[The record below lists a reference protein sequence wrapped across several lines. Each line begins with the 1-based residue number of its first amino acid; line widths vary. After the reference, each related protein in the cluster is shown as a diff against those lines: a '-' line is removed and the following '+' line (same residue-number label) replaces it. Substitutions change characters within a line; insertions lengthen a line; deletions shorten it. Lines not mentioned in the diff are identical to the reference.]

1 MDKHYSKK
9 AEGKE
14 EFTCDV
20 CERVL
25 TTKQGL
31 KLHLQSHFREKL
43 YKCNICKK
51 SSTHRRVEFVLEKD
65 LNYHMVIKHGFHPKD
80 EEKSDHA
87 YTSLAKTNKLVGSNF
102 LNFKRIAWISSV
114 AKTFR
119 LGGCPKMS
127 LEIKIGYIR
136 EGGCQK

>member
-9 AEGKE
+9 LEAKE

-43 YKCNICKK
+43 YKCNICKISSSRN
-51 SSTHRRVEFVLEKD
+51 SSTRVEFVLEKD

-102 LNFKRIAWISSV
+102 LILKA
-114 AKTFR
+114 
-119 LGGCPKMS
+119 
-127 LEIKIGYIR
+127 
-136 EGGCQK
+136 

>member
-1 MDKHYSKK
+1 MDKHYAKK
-9 AEGKE
+9 LEGKE

-51 SSTHRRVEFVLEKD
+51 SGTHRTGGISRTEFVLEKD

-102 LNFKRIAWISSV
+102 LILKG
-114 AKTFR
+114 K
-119 LGGCPKMS
+119 P
-127 LEIKIGYIR
+127 E
-136 EGGCQK
+136 

>member
-1 MDKHYSKK
+1 MDKHYAKK
-9 AEGKE
+9 LEGKE

-43 YKCNICKK
+43 YKCNICKI
-51 SSTHRRVEFVLEKD
+51 SSSRNSFSRVEFVLEKD

-102 LNFKRIAWISSV
+102 LILKG
-114 AKTFR
+114 K
-119 LGGCPKMS
+119 P
-127 LEIKIGYIR
+127 E
-136 EGGCQK
+136 

>member
-25 TTKQGL
+25 STKLGL
-31 KLHLQSHFREKL
+31 KKHLESHFREKL

-51 SSTHRRVEFVLEKD
+51 SNSKSKFKKCEFVLEKD
-65 LNYHMVIKHGFHPKD
+65 FNYHMVIKHGFHPKA
-80 EEKSDHA
+80 EEQSDHA
-87 YTSLAKTNKLVGSNF
+87 YTPLAKTNKLVGSNF
-102 LNFKRIAWISSV
+102 LILKGQHKQVRLL
-114 AKTFR
+114 KT
-119 LGGCPKMS
+119 
-127 LEIKIGYIR
+127 
-136 EGGCQK
+136 

>member
-9 AEGKE
+9 LAGKE

-25 TTKQGL
+25 VTKQAL
-31 KLHLQSHFREKL
+31 KMHLQSHFREKL
-43 YKCNICKK
+43 YKCNICKNTG
-51 SSTHRRVEFVLEKD
+51 THRTGGTSRTEFLLEKD

-102 LNFKRIAWISSV
+102 PILK
-114 AKTFR
+114 
-119 LGGCPKMS
+119 G
-127 LEIKIGYIR
+127 
-136 EGGCQK
+136 